1 VSRINRTNKAL
12 DTIFWSGTALAGNQA
27 VVMCHGAP
35 LFVDLMGNR
44 SDHKV
49 LTDVVGERDDYERG
63 ALVVAPDDRLR
74 VCGDG
79 GLGAGET
86 WGITRASS

>member
-1 VSRINRTNKAL
+1 MSRINRTNKAL

-63 ALVVAPDDRLR
+63 TLVAHPTTG
-74 VCGDG
+74 CGFAVTA
-79 GLGAGET
+79 GLGLGKR
-86 WGITRASS
+86 GG